1 MHRVGFEPTPPIALE
16 ARYAATDTYDA
27 LRHIRNMTQVL
38 PMKQEAPCVS
48 GA

>member
-1 MHRVGFEPTPPIALE
+1 VGMEHPFVPVEVIP
-16 ARYAATDTYDA
+16 